1 MTNTPKVSRADAL
14 DFYRESLAQ
23 NRGAYMEPYI
33 QHAVDALAAPTTEGP
48 VTDTPK
54 PCPFCS
60 ETSTAQITTQGEK
73 WGALICTDCGA
84 YGPEVRTNYD
94 KPGTWRADAV
104 EAWNRRVTLTENK

>member
-33 QHAVDALAAPTTEGP
+33 QHAVDALAALTTEDR
-48 VTDTPK
+48 VTNTPK
-54 PCPFCS
+54 PCPFCG
-60 ETSTAQITTQGEK
+60 ETSTTQIATQGEK
-73 WGALICTDCGA
+73 WGALVCTDCGA

-94 KPGTWRADAV
+94 KPETWRADAV
-104 EAWNRRVTLTENK
+104 AAWNRRADHTEAK